1 MESRQIAD
9 LVRGAILLAIA
20 VLMVV
25 LLVRLYQAL
34 PRMGIS
40 VKQVYYFPIAIIAAV
55 CWLAYRGVRT
65 ILAAFRN
72 TG

>member
-20 VLMVV
+20 LLMIV

-34 PRMGIS
+34 PNMGIS

-55 CWLAYRGVRT
+55 CWLTYRGVRT

>member
-1 MESRQIAD
+1 VESRQVAD

-20 VLMVV
+20 LLMIV
-25 LLVRLYQAL
+25 LLVRLYQAF

-40 VKQVYYFPIAIIAAV
+40 FKQVYYFPIAIIAAV

>member
-1 MESRQIAD
+1 VESRSIAD
-9 LVRGAILLAIA
+9 LIRGAILLAIA
-20 VLMVV
+20 VLMIV

-34 PRMGIS
+34 PRIGIS
-40 VKQVYYFPIAIIAAV
+40 VKQVYYFPIAIIGAV
-55 CWLAYRGVRT
+55 CWLTYRGVRT

>member
-1 MESRQIAD
+1 VESRQIAD
-9 LVRGAILLAIA
+9 LIRGAILLAIA
-20 VLMVV
+20 LLMIV

-40 VKQVYYFPIAIIAAV
+40 VKQVCYFPIAIIAAV
-55 CWLAYRGVRT
+55 CWLTYRGVRT

-72 TG
+72 AG